1 MGDINEDDP
10 EAYDQRKLRK
20 YELQKLKYYYAI
32 VTCNSKE
39 TAMYLYD
46 EYNGFEFENTNL
58 RLMMSFV
65 PDEMEFT
72 QEVKQEATTVPANYS
87 FDFA

>member
-1 MGDINEDDP
+1 MGYGSINEDDP
-10 EAYDQRKLRK
+10 DAYNQNLLRK
-20 YELQKLKYYYAI
+20 YEIQKLKYFYAI

-58 RLMMSFV
+58 KFHMSFV
-65 PDEMEFT
+65 PDEMVFE
-72 QEVKQEATTVPANYS
+72 QKVK
-87 FDFA
+87 